1 MKKKQTFGTLLKK
14 LLVSAIHFFSKKRST
29 THNKNEPPKN
39 LRFIDIFCDPNGNLS
54 SMRLCFVWF
63 TLVVSLCWFVISIQ
77 KQDLQEIPRQVVYII
92 MVLAG
97 GKSLQS
103 FWGK

>member
-1 MKKKQTFGTLLKK
+1 MIVTITFLFKK
-14 LLVSAIHFFSKKRST
+14 LLKLLIKYFSKKHPKT
-29 THNKNEPPKN
+29 TNYNLKNP
-39 LRFIDIFCDPNGNLS
+39 RFIDIFCNPDGQLS

-63 TLVVSLCWFVISIQ
+63 TFIISLGWLILSLQSSMLLDLPKSLIYVII
-77 KQDLQEIPRQVVYII
+77 
-92 MVLAG
+92 VLAG